1 VTAREDVLS
10 RIRAALGT
18 GPVGPVGP
26 ADSVKRD
33 YRTGDDRPAGEL
45 LALLAERLSDYG
57 ALTAIVAPDG
67 LAAAVARALAAR
79 GVRRVVV
86 PPGLELEGPDQS
98 EWVVDDGL
106 TAAELDQF
114 DAVITTAAAAIA
126 ETGTIILDGSP
137 GQGRRALSLIP
148 DYHLCIL
155 QAAQVVGLVP
165 EVLAR
170 LDPGRPLTWISGPS
184 ATSDIEL
191 DRVQGVHGPRTLEVI
206 IVAPAEAS
214 GERAGPAR
222 IGVDSGRAG
231 AGRSD
236 AGRPGRD

>member
-1 VTAREDVLS
+1 
-10 RIRAALGT
+10 
-18 GPVGPVGP
+18 
-26 ADSVKRD
+26 
-33 YRTGDDRPAGEL
+33 
-45 LALLAERLSDYG
+45 
-57 ALTAIVAPDG
+57 
-67 LAAAVARALAAR
+67 
-79 GVRRVVV
+79 
-86 PPGLELEGPDQS
+86 
-98 EWVVDDGL
+98 
-106 TAAELDQF
+106 
-114 DAVITTAAAAIA
+114 
-126 ETGTIILDGSP
+126 
-137 GQGRRALSLIP
+137 
-148 DYHLCIL
+148 
-155 QAAQVVGLVP
+155 VGLVP
-165 EVLAR
+165 EVLPR